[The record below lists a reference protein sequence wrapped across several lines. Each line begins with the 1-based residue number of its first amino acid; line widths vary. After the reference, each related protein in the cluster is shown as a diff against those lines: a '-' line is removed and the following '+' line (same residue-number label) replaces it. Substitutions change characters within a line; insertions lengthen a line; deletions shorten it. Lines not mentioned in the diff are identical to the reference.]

1 MNKYRTAR
9 LVSDELVVTEAEK
22 NQTSVNLIPEFAN
35 GIAKLKSNNTEI
47 RATMVLQG
55 ESNSGVTDEK
65 GITHVELVDCI
76 IDVEGGVH
84 AYAKAKGDS
93 VLLAKVSHPSSEY
106 GHMAFSV
113 LIDIAKSI
121 LKLAKAIPTA
131 DLSQYGI
138 STSEITELETTLEN
152 FTSIKTSPKEATIE
166 HSGYTQ
172 KISNLQSDS
181 QSILSSLDK
190 MATQFKKKAPEYYA
204 IYKTSR
210 NVLTVSPH
218 KKKTEIPPTPPAA
231 K

>member
-22 NQTSVNLIPEFAN
+22 NQTSVNLIPAFAS
-35 GIAKLKSNNTEI
+35 GIAKLKSNNIEI

-55 ESNSGVTDEK
+55 ESNTGITDEK
-65 GITHVELVDCI
+65 GITHVELIDCM

-93 VLLAKVSHPSSEY
+93 VLLAKVSHTSSHY
-106 GHMAFSV
+106 GNMAFSV

-121 LKLAKAIPTA
+121 LQLAKAIPTV

-138 STSEITELETTLEN
+138 STSEITELETTLQK
-152 FTSIKTSPKEATIE
+152 FTTIKSSPKEAKIE

-172 KISNLQSDS
+172 KIVNLQTDS
-181 QSILSSLDK
+181 QFILSLLDK
-190 MATQFKKKAPEYYA
+190 MAIQFKKKAPEYYA

-218 KKKTEIPPTPPAA
+218 KKRNDIAPTPPVA